1 MKTIDMKL
9 SEIKPYDKNPRDND
23 GAVDAVAASI
33 KEFGFKQPIVVD
45 KNGVIIV
52 GHTRYKAAQKLKLDT
67 VPVLV
72 AKDLTDEQVKAYR
85 LADNKTAE
93 LAGWDF
99 GLLNEELF
107 SIDGIDM
114 EQFGFKLE
122 ETTQQVNDCEELDVD
137 DFDDEEFECECPR
150 CGFKFNRS

>member
-9 SEIKPYDKNPRDND
+9 TEIKPYDKNPRDND

-33 KEFGFKQPIVVD
+33 QEFGFKQPIVVD
-45 KNGVIIV
+45 KDGVIIV

-72 AKDLTDEQVKAYR
+72 AKDLTEEQVKAYR

-93 LAGWDF
+93 LAGWNF

-114 EQFGFKLE
+114 EQFGFDAAE
-122 ETTQQVNDCEELDVD
+122 HQGV
-137 DFDDEEFECECPR
+137 EF
-150 CGFKFNRS
+150 FSNRPDGIDKRK

>member
-1 MKTIDMKL
+1 MKTIDIKL

-33 KEFGFKQPIVVD
+33 QEFGFKQPIVVD
-45 KNGVIIV
+45 KDGVIIV
-52 GHTRYKAAQKLKLDT
+52 GHTRYKAAQKLELDT

-93 LAGWDF
+93 LAGWNF
-99 GLLNEELF
+99 NLLNIELEG
-107 SIDGIDM
+107 IPEIDM
-114 EQFGFKLE
+114 EQFGFIEKK
-122 ETTQQVNDCEELDVD
+122 TAQQINECEELDVD

-150 CGFKFNRS
+150 CGFRFNRS